1 MLPAKDFYFGALA
14 QVRMESWSNGRVAL
28 AGGAAHCPTPFT
40 GQGTSLALIGAF
52 VLARELTRTP
62 GDHVSAFARCETRLR
77 PFVAKNQDM
86 VSLERR
92 APIPDDVFD
101 EAKNAI
107 LIDDLMEARP

>member
-1 MLPAKDFYFGALA
+1 
-14 QVRMESWSNGRVAL
+14 MESWSRGRVAL
-28 AGGAAHCPTPFT
+28 AGDAAYCPTPFT

-62 GDHVSAFARCETRLR
+62 KDHAAAFARCEARMR
-77 PFVAKNQDM
+77 PFVCKNQDM

-92 APIPDDVFD
+92 EPIPDAIFD

-107 LIDDLMEARP
+107 VIDDLLDARL